1 MNIALKLSYLG
12 TAYHGWQ
19 RQKNG
24 VTIQQLVEE
33 AIEKTCGVKVSV
45 SGCGR
50 TDAGVHAEGY
60 VASFKADCRIPM
72 DRLPHALNARLPD
85 DIVVHESHIVPED
98 FDARFS
104 CVAKE
109 YTYRIHNSSTR
120 NPFYTDRAYFYPQHL
135 DEKAMTEGAKHFVG
149 VHDFSAVRSLG
160 TPVRSPVREIYY
172 LNLERHGDMI
182 EIRVCAN
189 GFLYNMVRA
198 IAGTLVFV
206 GNGKIPPGNIPEIL
220 LSKDREQAGPT
231 APACG
236 LYLTAL
242 DYGMENNYI
251 NVKSIR
257 R

>member
-1 MNIALKLSYLG
+1 MDNYALKLSYLG

-24 VTIQQLVEE
+24 VTVQQRLEE
-33 AIEKTCGVKVSV
+33 AVEKTCSVKAHV

-60 VASFKADCRIPM
+60 VASVRMDCSIPL
-72 DRLPHALNARLPD
+72 DRLPFALNARLPD
-85 DIVVHESHIVPED
+85 DIVVHAAHRVPPD

-104 CVAKE
+104 CLSKE
-109 YTYRIHNSSTR
+109 YTYRIHNSPTR
-120 NPFYTDRAYFYPQHL
+120 DPFLTDRAWFYPQAL
-135 DEKAMTEGAKHFVG
+135 DVERMARAARYFVG
-149 VHDFSAVRSLG
+149 EHDFSAVRSIG

-172 LNLERHGDMI
+172 LDVERRGELI
-182 EIRVCAN
+182 EIFARAN

-206 GNGKIPPGNIPEIL
+206 GNGKLDPDAIPAIL
-220 LSKDREQAGPT
+220 ESKDREAAGPT

-236 LYLTAL
+236 LYMTAL
-242 DYGMENNYI
+242 DYGREEL
-251 NVKSIR
+251 NVISGHR
-257 R
+257 

>member
-1 MNIALKLSYLG
+1 MKNYALRLSYLG

-24 VTIQQLVEE
+24 RSIQQCIEE
-33 AIEKTCGVKVSV
+33 AVKKTCSVDTHV

-60 VASFKADCRIPM
+60 VASVKMDCSIPL
-72 DRLPHALNARLPD
+72 DRLPFALNARLPD
-85 DIVVHESHIVPED
+85 DIVIHEAHEVPMD

-104 CVAKE
+104 CIRKE
-109 YTYRIHNSSTR
+109 YTYRIHNSPTR
-120 NPFYTDRAYFYPQHL
+120 DPFLTDRAYFYPQHL
-135 DEKAMTEGAKHFVG
+135 DEQRMIEAARHFVG
-149 VHDFSAVRSLG
+149 VHDFSAVRSIG

-172 LNLERHGDMI
+172 LDVERRGDLI
-182 EIRVCAN
+182 EIFACAN

-206 GNGKIPPGNIPEIL
+206 GNGKLDPESIPAIL
-220 LSKDREQAGPT
+220 ASKDREQAGPT

-236 LYLTAL
+236 LYMTAL
-242 DYGMENNYI
+242 DYGMEAI
-251 NVKSIR
+251 NVISKHR
-257 R
+257 

>member
-1 MNIALKLSYLG
+1 M
-12 TAYHGWQ
+12 
-19 RQKNG
+19 
-24 VTIQQLVEE
+24 EE
-33 AIEKTCGVKVSV
+33 AIEKTCGIKTSV

-60 VASFKADCRIPM
+60 VANFKGDCRIPM
-72 DRLPHALNARLPD
+72 DRLPHALNARLPG
-85 DIVVHESHIVPED
+85 DIVIHESHIVPED

-104 CVAKE
+104 CLAKE
-109 YTYRIHNSSTR
+109 YTYRVHNSPTR
-120 NPFYTDRAYFYPQHL
+120 NPFLTDRAYFYPQRL
-135 DEKAMTEGAKHFVG
+135 DEKAMAEAAAHFVG

-172 LNLERHGDMI
+172 LDVERRGDMI
-182 EIRVCAN
+182 DIRVCAN

-198 IAGTLVFV
+198 ISGTLVFV
-206 GNGKIPPGNIPEIL
+206 GCGKIPPGNIPKIL
-220 LSKDREQAGPT
+220 LSKDREQGGPT

-242 DYGMENNYI
+242 DYNMENINI
-251 NVKSIR
+251 NVKPIR

>member
-1 MNIALKLSYLG
+1 MTIALKLSYLG

-24 VTIQQLVEE
+24 VTIQQKIEE
-33 AIEKTCGVKVSV
+33 AIEKTCGQKVSV

-50 TDAGVHAEGY
+50 TDAGVHAENY
-60 VASFKADCRIPM
+60 VASVRMNCSIPM

-85 DIVVHESHIVPED
+85 DIVIHEAHIVPDD

-104 CVAKE
+104 CIRKE
-109 YTYRIHNSSTR
+109 YTYRIHNSATR
-120 NPFYTDRAYFYPQHL
+120 NPFLSDRAYFYPQHL
-135 DEKAMTEGAKHFVG
+135 DEKKMQQAARHFVG
-149 VHDFSAVRSLG
+149 VHDFSAVRSIG

-172 LNLERHGDMI
+172 LDVERHGDRI
-182 EIRVCAN
+182 ELRVCAD

-206 GNGKIPPGNIPEIL
+206 GNGKIDPESIPAIL
-220 LSKDREQAGPT
+220 ESKDREEGGPT

-236 LYLTAL
+236 LYMTAL
-242 DYGMENNYI
+242 TYGMEAI
-251 NVKSIR
+251 DVRSKR
-257 R
+257 D